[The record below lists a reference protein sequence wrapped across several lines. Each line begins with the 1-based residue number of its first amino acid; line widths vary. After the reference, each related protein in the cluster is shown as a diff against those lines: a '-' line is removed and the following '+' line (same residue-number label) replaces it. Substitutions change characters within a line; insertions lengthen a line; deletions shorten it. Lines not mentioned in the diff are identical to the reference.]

1 MSAFGWD
8 SPFFKPCP
16 SCTDFFGKSRHCPI
30 CSCQLDQGHMPI
42 FAKKVGCG
50 DIQGTCRGK
59 AERPAPCRGGGRE
72 EGGRPG
78 SSARRPAGF
87 EQPATASEIRSLYT
101 NINMGLSGKVH
112 DEHIFRNTGLFR
124 KLQSGTFFTDDKI
137 TIDDAEMP
145 RVIQENPAYC
155 LLPWLTKL
163 YTGHLDSS
171 KEWFNIRL
179 SKCRMVVECLW
190 LLKGSGLDMYQ
201 TQFLELHQRLLYAEK
216 ENKKRSRELSIV
228 LDAVKRVV
236 AERLNS
242 TANHT
247 DAMKWK
253 VLNLTSKLPL
263 RLTNIHYYLPHLQ
276 EHENSLYPNVVIG
289 QGRTG
294 VSLVMGIPT
303 VKRGKQ
309 SYLLGTLNSL
319 FYEMSAEQKND
330 CVVVIF
336 VAEVNAEYV
345 NSIAESVRTSFPNEV
360 QSGILEVISPL
371 ASYYPDFSNLKETFG
386 DSKERVRW
394 RTKQNL
400 DYSFLMLYAQ
410 PKGTF
415 YLQKHCEQQKA
426 YLRIRSKPSLFQHVG
441 IHSSLVGKIQNLK
454 DKDFGKNML
463 HKAHVNP
470 PAKVTTS
477 LRIFQHYTLE
487 KAYEG
492 MDCFWAFSPVAGDY
506 ILFTFLQPL
515 KAEGYLFRSGNM
527 EHPGDKLFNTT
538 VEVWPAAETELLND
552 AVGNGGKVNDQTTK
566 DGYLKIGTFDN
577 GIAEGIISPSVGKI
591 QAIRLSIHS
600 DSPVWALLSEIL
612 IKTS

>member
-1 MSAFGWD
+1 MRL
-8 SPFFKPCP
+8 K
-16 SCTDFFGKSRHCPI
+16 
-30 CSCQLDQGHMPI
+30 
-42 FAKKVGCG
+42 
-50 DIQGTCRGK
+50 
-59 AERPAPCRGGGRE
+59 
-72 EGGRPG
+72 PG
-78 SSARRPAGF
+78 SSVTFLCLSAAF
-87 EQPATASEIRSLYT
+87 SFVCFTAWSRS
-101 NINMGLSGKVH
+101 
-112 DEHIFRNTGLFR
+112 R
-124 KLQSGTFFTDDKI
+124 
-137 TIDDAEMP
+137 
-145 RVIQENPAYC
+145 
-155 LLPWLTKL
+155 
-163 YTGHLDSS
+163 
-171 KEWFNIRL
+171 
-179 SKCRMVVECLW
+179 
-190 LLKGSGLDMYQ
+190 GSGLDMYQ
-201 TQFLELHQRLLYAEK
+201 SQFLELHQRLLYAEK

-228 LDAVKRVV
+228 LDAIKRVV

-263 RLTNIHYYLPHLQ
+263 HLTNIHYYLPHLR

-319 FYEMSAEQKND
+319 FYEMTAEQKND

-345 NSIAESVRTSFPNEV
+345 NSIAESVKTSFPNEV
-360 QSGILEVISPL
+360 QSGVIEVISPL
-371 ASYYPDFSNLKETFG
+371 ASYYPDLSNLKETFG

-415 YLQKHCEQQKA
+415 YLQLEDDIVAKPQYIEKIKNFALEQPSDEWMILEFSQLGFIGKLFRTKDLPLIVEFFLMF
-426 YLRIRSKPSLFQHVG
+426 YKDKPIDWLLDHILWVK
-441 IHSSLVGKIQNLK
+441 VCNPEKNP

-477 LRIFQHYTLE
+477 LRIFQQYTLE

-492 MDCFWAFSPVAGDY
+492 MDCFWAFSPTAGDY

-515 KAEGYLFRSGNM
+515 KVDGYLFRSGNM

-538 VEVWPAAETELLND
+538 IEVWPAAETELLKD
-552 AVGNGGKVNDQTTK
+552 AVGHGDTVNYQTTK

>member
-1 MSAFGWD
+1 MAMGQGGGGIAALLAAGGGGGAPSHTGPSVPRSRTGRGWGRSRERRGAGGSLERGGCRSNAASRSAREG
-8 SPFFKPCP
+8 
-16 SCTDFFGKSRHCPI
+16 
-30 CSCQLDQGHMPI
+30 
-42 FAKKVGCG
+42 
-50 DIQGTCRGK
+50 
-59 AERPAPCRGGGRE
+59 GGGRVL
-72 EGGRPG
+72 
-78 SSARRPAGF
+78 A
-87 EQPATASEIRSLYT
+87 
-101 NINMGLSGKVH
+101 
-112 DEHIFRNTGLFR
+112 
-124 KLQSGTFFTDDKI
+124 
-137 TIDDAEMP
+137 
-145 RVIQENPAYC
+145 
-155 LLPWLTKL
+155 
-163 YTGHLDSS
+163 
-171 KEWFNIRL
+171 
-179 SKCRMVVECLW
+179 
-190 LLKGSGLDMYQ
+190 GSGLDMYQ
-201 TQFLELHQRLLYAEK
+201 SQFLELHQRLLYAEK

-228 LDAVKRVV
+228 LDAIKRVV

-263 RLTNIHYYLPHLQ
+263 HLTNIHYYLPHLR

-289 QGRTG
+289 QGRSG

-309 SYLLGTLNSL
+309 NYLLGTLNSL

-360 QSGILEVISPL
+360 QSGVIEVISPL
-371 ASYYPDFSNLKETFG
+371 ASYYPDLSNLKETFG

-415 YLQKHCEQQKA
+415 YLQLEDDIVAKPQYIQKIKNFALEQPSDEWMILEFSQLGFIGKLFRTKDLPLIVEFFLMF
-426 YLRIRSKPSLFQHVG
+426 YKDKPIDWLLDHLLWVKVCSPE
-441 IHSSLVGKIQNLK
+441 KDP

-515 KAEGYLFRSGNM
+515 KVEGYLFRSGNM

-538 VEVWPAAETELLND
+538 VEVWPAAETDLLKD
-552 AVGNGGKVNDQTTK
+552 AVGHGDKVNYQTTK

-600 DSPVWALLSEIL
+600 DSPVWALLSEGSMLCGKKSTLLNYVTSCIRKGSSMWSFL
-612 IKTS
+612 IPVHNYC